1 MGTFIKTK
9 IIINITLMKII
20 EQINIQYYRSI
31 KDSKIKSINELN
43 IFSGKND
50 VGKSNV
56 LKALDLFFNK
66 NETNFFEDFNKERL
80 QEVRQESVKGKQ
92 YIKIEITFL
101 NPGNYS
107 TLPARFIVTKSWDR
121 LGKLI
126 GIPKDNFD
134 TLINRNKFSP
144 RSVDISRRTLTGFLN
159 KIRYTYVPA
168 IRDDQFFY
176 HLLSLLQESLFES
189 NRNNNDNDFQNTLV
203 TFNNQISIITNQLKE
218 DFQDVSGIESN
229 LSFPTEIA
237 ALFQRLVIDT
247 KSGEHDIPLKLR
259 GDGIRLRYIPTIMN
273 HIASTSKYF
282 EIWGFDEP
290 ENSCE
295 YSLAKKL
302 ADNFSTTYLN
312 HAQIF
317 IASHS
322 FNFISLDSEHIS
334 KYRVFKE
341 INSHNSTIIQITKAN
356 EKHIQEDIGLLIIN
370 EQLSHLYEKLE
381 SELEVVEQAKNNI
394 LISQKPYLIFEGKTD
409 NILFQLAYK
418 QLKGA
423 NIETVFFLNQHEES
437 EDGGSVGSGATFI
450 GEFLRNHINK
460 MPTENLLIGIFD
472 FDTEGCN
479 QINNLKSTYNKI
491 TIEGFDSCLIYQ
503 HKIHRNFFGISLVT
517 PIFRSNFTHMT
528 MKQHCHLS
536 SEILLQDIE
545 IPPANR
551 SYPTL
556 FDQTVFGFSGKKKK
570 FSDKIAEKIT
580 TGQLVDFSGFAPTIN
595 LINKLQE
602 LTHANTV

>member
-1 MGTFIKTK
+1 MR
-9 IIINITLMKII
+9 II

-31 KDSKIKSINELN
+31 KDSKIRAVNELN

-56 LKALDLFFNK
+56 LKALDLFFNT

-80 QEVRQESVKGKQ
+80 QEVRQDSVKGKQ

-107 TLPARFIVTKSWDR
+107 TLPAKFIVTKSWDR

-168 IRDDQFFY
+168 IRDDKFFY
-176 HLLSLLQESLFES
+176 YLLSLLQDSLFDS
-189 NRNNNDNDFQNTLV
+189 TRNNNGNDFQNTLI
-203 TFNNQISIITNQLKE
+203 TFNDQIGIITNQLKE
-218 DFQDVSGIESN
+218 DFQEVSGIESN
-229 LSFPTEIA
+229 LSFPTEISQ
-237 ALFQRLVIDT
+237 LFQRLVIDT

-302 ADNFSTTYLN
+302 ADNFSTNYLN

-322 FNFISLDSEHIS
+322 FNFISLDSEKIS

-341 INSHNSTIIQITKAN
+341 INSHNSSIIQITKAN

-370 EQLSHLYEKLE
+370 EQLSHLYEKLQ
-381 SELEVVEQAKNNI
+381 SELAIVEEAKDNI
-394 LISQKPYLIFEGKTD
+394 IVSQKPYLIFEGKTD
-409 NILFQLAYK
+409 NLLFQLAFK
-418 QLKGA
+418 QITDTD
-423 NIETVFFLNQHEES
+423 IETVFFLNQHQES

-472 FDTEGCN
+472 FDSEGVN
-479 QINNLKSTYNKI
+479 QIKNLKSTFDKI
-491 TIEGFDSCLIYQ
+491 TIEGHDSCLIYR
-503 HKIHRNFFGISLVT
+503 HKTHSNFYAITLVT
-517 PIFRSNFTHMT
+517 PDFRSNFTHLT
-528 MKQHCHLS
+528 LKQHCHLS
-536 SEILLQDIE
+536 SEILLRDTE
-545 IPPANR
+545 IPTPNR

-556 FDQTVFGFSGKKKK
+556 FDNTVFDFSGNKKK
-570 FSDKIAEKIT
+570 FSNKIAEKISA
-580 TGQLVDFSGFAPTIN
+580 GEEVDFSGFEPTIN
-595 LINKLQE
+595 LISKLKQITE
-602 LTHANTV
+602 TN

>member
-1 MGTFIKTK
+1 
-9 IIINITLMKII
+9 MKII

-31 KDSKIKSINELN
+31 KDSKIKAINELN

-80 QEVRQESVKGKQ
+80 KEVRQDSVKGKQ

-101 NPGNYS
+101 NPGKYS
-107 TLPARFIVTKSWDR
+107 TLPKKFIVSKSWDR

-126 GIPKDNFD
+126 GVPKDNFD

-168 IRDDQFFY
+168 IRDDKFFY
-176 HLLSLLQESLFES
+176 YLLSLLQESLFDS
-189 NRNNNDNDFQNTLV
+189 TRNNNGNDFQNTLI
-203 TFNNQISIITNQLKE
+203 TFNEQIGIITNQLKE
-218 DFQDVSGIESN
+218 DFQEVSGIESN
-229 LSFPTEIA
+229 LSFPTEITE
-237 ALFQRLVIDT
+237 LFQRLVIDT

-273 HIASTSKYF
+273 HVASTSKYF
-282 EIWGFDEP
+282 EVWGFDEP

-295 YSLAKKL
+295 YGLAKKL
-302 ADNFSTTYLN
+302 ADNFSTSYLN

-322 FNFISLDSEHIS
+322 FNFISLDSENTS

-341 INSHNSTIIQITKAN
+341 IDSYNSTIIQITKAN
-356 EKHIQEDIGLLIIN
+356 EKHIQEDIGMLIIN
-370 EQLSHLYEKLE
+370 EQLSQLYGKLE
-381 SELEVVEQAKNNI
+381 SELALVEQAKDNI
-394 LISQKPYLIFEGKTD
+394 IDSHKPYLIFEGKTD
-409 NILFQLAYK
+409 NLLFQLAYQK
-418 QLKGA
+418 IKGVS
-423 NIETVFFLNQHEES
+423 IDSVFFLNQHIES

-472 FDTEGCN
+472 FDNEGYN
-479 QINNLKSTYNKI
+479 QIKGLKSMYNEI
-491 TIEGFDSCLIYQ
+491 SIEGFDHCLVYQ
-503 HKIHRNFFGISLVT
+503 HKTQSNFYAISLVT
-517 PIFRSNFTHMT
+517 PDFRSNFTHMT
-528 MKQHCHLS
+528 LQQHCHIS
-536 SEILLQDIE
+536 TEILLKDIE
-545 IPPANR
+545 IPTTNR

-556 FDQTVFGFSGKKKK
+556 FDHTVFGFSGKKKN
-570 FSDKIAEKIT
+570 FSDKIAKKIT
-580 TGQLVDFSGFAPTIN
+580 AGHDVDFSGFEPTIN
-595 LINKLQE
+595 LIQKLKE
-602 LTHANTV
+602 ITDANNS